1 MCNDVGSYTKVDKV
15 QSENNKSEALNDTT
29 SLKPFKSIDSS
40 EDSDD
45 EEDVREFEGRTVSAK
60 GHEVSWMLI
69 R

>member
-1 MCNDVGSYTKVDKV
+1 MCNDVGSYTKVDKI
-15 QSENNKSEALNDTT
+15 QSENNKTEALNDT

-60 GHEVSWMLI
+60 GQEVG
-69 R
+69 